1 MCSSAVITN
10 LTIVVKRAKSD
21 DALVV
26 HGLSTEQVR
35 ALAGDLKPSTLE
47 YWVNKG
53 LVAPTARGSRGHR
66 YERYWTIQDALL
78 VLMIKALRDAGCP
91 LQRITAAK
99 QLIEERWDEEWRS
112 SVLTW
117 DGGELFS
124 MCRSPPGA
132 SRWNATPSRL
142 TEQSERRRRRRYS
155 HSAKF
160 LRAVQVPPAC
170 LMAVSVA
177 KR

>member
-1 MCSSAVITN
+1 
-10 LTIVVKRAKSD
+10 VVKRAKSD

-124 MCRSPPGA
+124 IGPWGDVRATWKRPGQLA
-132 SRWNATPSRL
+132 MHALAVPIATWRLEVERNAV
-142 TEQSERRRRRRYS
+142 
-155 HSAKF
+155 AID
-160 LRAVQVPPAC
+160 RAV
-170 LMAVSVA
+170 
-177 KR
+177 